1 MAEST
6 PTPNPAILVPATV
19 TVADFAA
26 RLKSTPAQIVG
37 ALMKNGVMATINEQI
52 DFDTASIIA
61 VELGYEIELEPVAAE
76 LRPSSNQ
83 DDDANIEMG
92 DRPPVVA
99 VMGHVDH
106 GKTSLLDAIR
116 NTEVAAS
123 ESGGITQHI
132 GAYQIHKN
140 DRLVT
145 FLDTPGHEAFHAIRV
160 HGVRITDVVVIVVA
174 ADDGVKPQTKEA
186 VRLAQEAGAGIVV
199 AISKIDKPDA
209 DVNRV
214 KQQLGEIGIIPDDW
228 GGDVPTVEI
237 SSKSGVGID
246 QLVDMV
252 LLVSDLDVPQARQS
266 GPARGVII
274 ESNIVTGR
282 GPVATALVEDGTL
295 SQNQYIVAGSTY
307 AKIKSLED
315 YTGKRIKSA
324 TPGTPVVVSGFKD
337 VPAFGDW
344 FEVVETEKAARE
356 WLTAR
361 QRDSSIKSLMRP
373 KSVSAGDLARAVTDG
388 RVKEV
393 TVLLKADAQGSVE
406 SLTQALEGIGN
417 DEVRV
422 KIVQANVGDITE
434 NDINTAAATGAL
446 VLGFHVGI
454 AGAVTQLAKRSN
466 VNYQI
471 YKVIY
476 ELLDDVRGWLNTLLE
491 PEIVE
496 TEIGKLELL
505 AVFKTTKDKVICG
518 GKMLKGKV
526 EPGVTAHVKRGKEDI
541 GEALVVEVKK
551 GAETVTS
558 AMEEE
563 ECGLLLERTLVPEA
577 GDTLTFIRRESVARS
592 L

>member
-1 MAEST
+1 MTESA
-6 PTPNPAILVPATV
+6 PPSPILVPATV
-19 TVADFAA
+19 TVADFAS
-26 RLKSTPAQIVG
+26 RLKLGPAQVVG

-61 VELGYEIELEPVAAE
+61 DELGFEIGLEPSAAE
-76 LRPSSNQ
+76 LRPSTGEPE
-83 DDDANIEMG
+83 DTTTEMG

-160 HGVRITDVVVIVVA
+160 HGVKVTDVVVVVVA

-186 VRLAQEAGAGIVV
+186 VRLAQEAKAGLII
-199 AISKIDKPDA
+199 AISKVDKPDA

-214 KQQLGEIGIIPDDW
+214 KQQLGEIGIVPDDW

-237 SSKSGVGID
+237 SSKTGSGID

-252 LLVSDLDVPQARQS
+252 LLVSDLDTPQARVS

-274 ESNIVTGR
+274 ESNIVTGK
-282 GPVATALVEDGTL
+282 GPVATALVEDGILT
-295 SQNQYIVAGSTY
+295 QNQYIVAGSTY
-307 AKIKSLED
+307 AKVKSLED
-315 YTGKRIKSA
+315 YTGKRIKEA
-324 TPGTPVVVSGFKD
+324 HPGTPVVVTGFKD

-344 FEVVETEKAARE
+344 FEAVSTEKEARE
-356 WLTAR
+356 WLVAR
-361 QRDSSIKSLMRP
+361 QRESSIKSLMRP
-373 KSVSAGDLARAVTDG
+373 KSVTASDLARAIGDNQ
-388 RVKEV
+388 VKEV

-422 KIVQANVGDITE
+422 KIVQASVGDITE

-454 AGAVTQLAKRSN
+454 AAAVTQLAKRSN
-466 VNYQI
+466 VTYQI

-476 ELLDDVRGWLNTLLE
+476 ELLDDAREWLNSLLE
-491 PEIVE
+491 PELVE

-505 AVFKTTKDKVICG
+505 AVFKTTKDRVICG
-518 GKMLKGKV
+518 GKVLKGKV
-526 EPGVTAHVKRGKEDI
+526 ETGALVKIERAGEVI
-541 GEALVVEVKK
+541 GESTVVEVKK

-563 ECGLLLERTLVPEA
+563 ECGLLLERTVVPEA
-577 GDTLTFIRRESVARS
+577 GDILTFTRRESVART
-592 L
+592 LA